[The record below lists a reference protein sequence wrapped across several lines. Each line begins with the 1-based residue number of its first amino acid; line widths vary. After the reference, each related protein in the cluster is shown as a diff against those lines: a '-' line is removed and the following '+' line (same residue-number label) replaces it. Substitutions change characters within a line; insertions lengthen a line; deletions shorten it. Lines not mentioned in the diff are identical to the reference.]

1 MGEAPA
7 DMSRY
12 QVLCKSDCRCRRQDG
27 RGSVGA
33 GAAAALRLCK
43 GAAGVIV
50 IWWWWWWCGEEVGEG
65 VGGVVK
71 PRICCAASVF
81 MVCES
86 QRRVKGRAD
95 DADRAGLY
103 LGNA

>member
-1 MGEAPA
+1 M
-7 DMSRY
+7 
-12 QVLCKSDCRCRRQDG
+12 V
-27 RGSVGA
+27 A
-33 GAAAALRLCK
+33 GASGRSRVCEGRLVSLRSGGGGGGGWR
-43 GAAGVIV
+43 GA
-50 IWWWWWWCGEEVGEG
+50 
-65 VGGVVK
+65 VVK

-86 QRRVKGRAD
+86 QRRVKGRAG